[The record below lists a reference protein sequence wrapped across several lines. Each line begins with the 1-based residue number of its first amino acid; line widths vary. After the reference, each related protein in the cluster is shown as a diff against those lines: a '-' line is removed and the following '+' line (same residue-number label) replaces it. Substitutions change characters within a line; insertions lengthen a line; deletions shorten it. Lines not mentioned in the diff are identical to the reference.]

1 MRVGSEVLT
10 AMSAAT
16 GLLALYF
23 TTLLI
28 LSVYGLHRYALVYL
42 YYRHRKRAASPAP
55 PPPRWPRVTI
65 QLPVYN
71 EMYVVERLLDSVA
84 RIRYPRD
91 RLQVQLLDDSS
102 DETRAIAERRVRFH
116 RREGLDVEYRHRA
129 ERRGFKAGAL
139 AEGLAHATGEFI
151 LILDA
156 DFIPPPEFLERTLGH
171 FADAGVG
178 MVQARWDHVNRGYSL
193 LTEVQAILLDAH
205 FVLEHG
211 GRHRSG
217 RFFNFNGTAGIWRR
231 SAIED
236 AGGWEGDTLTEDLD
250 LSYRAQLRG
259 WRFVFLPDVTAPAE
273 LPVEMNA
280 FKSQQLRWAKG
291 TAQTCLKLLPRIL
304 GSALPAR
311 VKLEAWFHL
320 TAPATYPLMVLL
332 AVLLPPAIAIRGSIG
347 AGELLLLDIPL
358 FAAATASVTSFYLV
372 AEREL
377 RIPWKGRRRLIPAV
391 LAVGIGLSVSNA
403 RGVLEALLGR
413 RSGFERTPKHRVESR
428 SDDWRGKRYRGR
440 AGAAPWVEL
449 ALGLYLTAA
458 AVHAA
463 AAGLLGPLPFVVLF
477 QAGFLYSALTSF
489 IHRLRPSA
497 A

>member
-1 MRVGSEVLT
+1 
-10 AMSAAT
+10 MSAAAT
-16 GLLALYF
+16 VLLALYF

-42 YYRHRKRAASPAP
+42 YYRHRHRAPSPAP
-55 PPPRWPRVTI
+55 PPSSWPRVTI

-91 RLQVQLLDDSS
+91 RLQVQLLDDST
-102 DETRAIAERRVRFH
+102 DETRAIAEKAVERH
-116 RREGLDVEYRHRA
+116 RREGLDIEYHHRA
-129 ERRGFKAGAL
+129 ERHGFKAGAL
-139 AEGLAHATGEFI
+139 AAGMARATGEFL

-156 DFIPPPEFLERTLGH
+156 DFVAPPEILERTLGH
-171 FADAGVG
+171 FADPRVG
-178 MVQARWDHVNRGYSL
+178 MVQARWDHVNRGFSL
-193 LTEVQAILLDAH
+193 LTEVQAILLDGH

-217 RFFNFNGTAGIWRR
+217 RFFNFNGTAGVWRR
-231 SAIED
+231 SAIDD

-259 WRFVFLPDVTAPAE
+259 WRFVFVPDVAAPAE

-280 FKSQQLRWAKG
+280 FKSQQFRWAKG

-304 GSALPAR
+304 RSSQPAR
-311 VKLEAWFHL
+311 VKLEAFFHL
-320 TAPATYPLMVLL
+320 TANLSYPLMVLL
-332 AVLLPPAIAIRGSIG
+332 ALLLPPAIAIRGSIG
-347 AGELLLLDIPL
+347 AVELLFLDVPL
-358 FAAATASVTSFYLV
+358 FASATASVTAFYLV

-377 RIPWKGRRRLIPAV
+377 QIPWKGRRHLIPAL
-391 LAVGIGLSVSNA
+391 LAVGVGLSVSNA

-428 SDDWRGKRYRGR
+428 GDDWRSKRYRGR
-440 AGAAPWVEL
+440 ASVAPWVEL
-449 ALGLYLTAA
+449 LLGLYLTAA
-458 AVHAA
+458 AFHAA
-463 AAGLLGPLPFVVLF
+463 VSGLLGPLPFIVLF
-477 QAGFLYSALTSF
+477 QVGFLYTSLTSF
-489 IHRLRPSA
+489 AHRLRPA
-497 A
+497 AA